1 MTSWKREY
9 IEKQK
14 KVKTRCVLRT
24 MLRFQSSRRT
34 RPKALITVSGNVSG
48 QRSGR
53 LNRLRRFTVF
63 GEGVQVLGVA
73 SQELDQV
80 GPLDLLRHSLVQQLD
95 VVGEVVVVGVVGAGD
110 LFEVVR
116 TVGVRKA

>member
-1 MTSWKREY
+1 MS
-9 IEKQK
+9 Q
-14 KVKTRCVLRT
+14 V
-24 MLRFQSSRRT
+24 
-34 RPKALITVSGNVSG
+34 
-48 QRSGR
+48 RSGH

-73 SQELDQV
+73 GQELDQV

-116 TVGVRKA
+116 TVGVRKALDQWFRNCGLLGTRQMISDGNVFFQHKTCLVVKINLLYKLSSRF

>member
-1 MTSWKREY
+1 MS
-9 IEKQK
+9 Q
-14 KVKTRCVLRT
+14 V
-24 MLRFQSSRRT
+24 
-34 RPKALITVSGNVSG
+34 
-48 QRSGR
+48 RSGH

-73 SQELDQV
+73 GQELDQV

-116 TVGVRKA
+116 TVGVRKAYQTISFYFLEYIFPFKINTTLLLAVSSSRP

>member
-73 SQELDQV
+73 GQELDQV